1 MSNPDT
7 SFYLA
12 LENRFRG
19 SRELILGRLQVY
31 QPYLSALRSWQPNP
45 TAIDLGCGRGEWL
58 SVLSDN
64 GFRAVGV
71 DVDEMMLRTCSE
83 HGFDAIQSDALAYL
97 RAQPDASATL
107 ISAFHLVEHIPFET
121 LQALVDQC
129 LRVLEPGGLVILETP
144 NPENLSVASTNFFLD
159 PTHIRPLPP
168 PLLAFVAEYN
178 GFEPV
183 QVLRLQEPVELHRTA
198 SPHLIDVFT
207 GVSPDYA
214 VLAQRPGNATAVA
227 SLESLFARESGLSL
241 SQLATQFEATQARL
255 ADEGAQRLVEPVDQR
270 TQNLDQRTQNLDQR
284 TQNLDQ
290 RTQNLELQFPQIDQ
304 RLQLA
309 ERHAQ
314 RVEELTRELI
324 AVYSSRS
331 WRITEPLRRVSTK
344 VRHRIA
350 PTLTNK
356 LLKPLA
362 RFILNRPK
370 LAAPTRWVLRRIPY
384 GMRLARR
391 VTYAGSA
398 SQTLAGLS
406 SDPEKILPGFDAAL
420 ASAQAPLSVD
430 ELLSR
435 VRRELEA
442 SRSESHT

>member
-58 SVLSDN
+58 SVLSDG

-71 DVDEMMLRTCSE
+71 DVDEMMLRTCNE
-83 HGFDAIQSDALAYL
+83 HGFDVVQSDALTYL

-107 ISAFHLVEHIPFET
+107 ISAFHLVEHIPFEV

-129 LRVLEPGGLVILETP
+129 RRVLEPGGLVILETP
-144 NPENLSVASTNFFLD
+144 NPENLSVASTSFFLD

-241 SQLATQFEATQARL
+241 NQLATQFEATQARL
-255 ADEGAQRLVEPVDQR
+255 ADEGAQRLVEPV
-270 TQNLDQRTQNLDQR
+270 
-284 TQNLDQ
+284 DQ

-331 WRITEPLRRVSTK
+331 WRITEPLRRVSAK
-344 VRHRIA
+344 VRERIA

-391 VTYAGSA
+391 VTYAGSP
-398 SQTLAGLS
+398 SQTLAELTS
-406 SDPEKILPGFDAAL
+406 APEKILPSFDAAF

>member
-58 SVLSDN
+58 SVLSDG

-71 DVDEMMLRTCSE
+71 DVDEMMLRTCNE
-83 HGFDAIQSDALAYL
+83 HGFDVVQSDALTYL

-107 ISAFHLVEHIPFET
+107 ISAFHLVEHIPFEV

-129 LRVLEPGGLVILETP
+129 RRVLEPGGLVILETP
-144 NPENLSVASTNFFLD
+144 NPENLSVASTSFFLD

-241 SQLATQFEATQARL
+241 NQLATQFEATQARL
-255 ADEGAQRLVEPVDQR
+255 AEEGAQRLVEPV
-270 TQNLDQRTQNLDQR
+270 
-284 TQNLDQ
+284 DQ

-331 WRITEPLRRVSTK
+331 WRITEPLRRVSAK
-344 VRHRIA
+344 VRERIA

-391 VTYAGSA
+391 VTYAGSP
-398 SQTLAGLS
+398 SQTLAELTS
-406 SDPEKILPGFDAAL
+406 APEKILPSFDAAF
-420 ASAQAPLSVD
+420 ASAQASLSVD